1 MLVKFANYQPNHTT
15 AMKKDKITHF
25 CAGAMVAVIVGVPAY
40 LESMNLFSGLWP
52 AITAGLLAAG
62 IKEMCDDNTDG
73 NNWDWHDFGA
83 TFLGVLV
90 VVVFIILHYIFNV
103 KV

>member
-1 MLVKFANYQPNHTT
+1 MPWLPHWSAFLSF
-15 AMKKDKITHF
+15 IF
-25 CAGAMVAVIVGVPAY
+25 
-40 LESMNLFSGLWP
+40 LWP

-62 IKEMCDDNTDG
+62 IKEMCDDNTEG